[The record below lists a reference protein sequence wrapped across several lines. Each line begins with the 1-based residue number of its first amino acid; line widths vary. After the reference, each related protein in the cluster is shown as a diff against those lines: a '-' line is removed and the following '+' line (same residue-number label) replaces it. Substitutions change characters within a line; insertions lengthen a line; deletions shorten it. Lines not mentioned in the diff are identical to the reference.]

1 LLKDQL
7 YWGLRQRFEDG
18 DVAGLDDDLMISQLA
33 SIRYSHNSRGQ
44 VVIESKKEARERG
57 VKSPDRAEALML
69 AFADRS
75 PGILRWYKAEAEKAA
90 VGHQPPNNPPPP
102 TVDDDDDGGGLSK
115 IYWRERERLA
125 GLRPRGS

>member
-1 LLKDQL
+1 
-7 YWGLRQRFEDG
+7 LRQRFEDG

-44 VVIESKKEARERG
+44 VVIETKKEARERG
-57 VKSPDRAEALML
+57 IKSPDRAEALML
-69 AFADRS
+69 AFADRT
-75 PGILRWYKAEAEKAA
+75 PGIIRWYKAEAEKAA

-125 GLRPRGS
+125 RLRGGS